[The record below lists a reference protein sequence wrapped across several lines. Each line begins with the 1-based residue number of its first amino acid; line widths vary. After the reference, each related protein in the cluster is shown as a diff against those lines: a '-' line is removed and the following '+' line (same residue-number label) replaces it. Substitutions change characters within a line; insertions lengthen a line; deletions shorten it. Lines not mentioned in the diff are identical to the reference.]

1 MITPRMKIT
10 DLMQRKARGPT
21 AATQGPG
28 VPGGHKFWCSGC
40 NGFRV
45 HAVKLFARNEAI
57 KGEVLRELALQ
68 REGTRLE
75 VRLSQTQETPSLKP
89 RLAIVCRTCGK
100 TSVLVYQA
108 GVWMPETWGKRL
120 DDHVRR
126 RTAELLGQLDRALMA
141 AVTESPMSELPERE
155 SGVVEH
161 MKGAVLKRLPELRD
175 LTPED
180 VDQAIDA
187 IRGKDADVGH
197 GDAGDTAVSVQG
209 IRGKKLSPPAAENPA
224 PPPKLKLRDR
234 DPAADEML
242 RIRLSTPPKEPR
254 RKLSPRTKAKIAG
267 WALSVPFLLMGA
279 LYALAWR
286 GTYIW
291 PIYYAIQPW
300 WRPWMSEE
308 YFWGLSIVV
317 PAIIALAYA
326 IRFRTPHGYDEAAE
340 DIIDW
345 RPETR
350 EKKESNRPEWMDEE

>member
-1 MITPRMKIT
+1 MISPRMKIT

-28 VPGGHKFWCSGC
+28 VPGGHKLWCSGC

-75 VRLSQTQETPSLKP
+75 VRLSQTQEKPSLKP

-100 TSVLVYQA
+100 TSVVVYQA
-108 GVWMPETWGKRL
+108 GVWMPEAWGKRL

-141 AVTESPMSELPERE
+141 AVTESPMSELPETE
-155 SGVVEH
+155 PGVVER
-161 MKGAVLKRLPELRD
+161 MKGAVLKRLPDLHD

-180 VDQAIDA
+180 IGQAIDA
-187 IRGKDADVGH
+187 VRGRDAEVGH

-209 IRGKKLSPPAAENPA
+209 IRGKKLSPPAAENPS
-224 PPPKLKLRDR
+224 PSPQP
-234 DPAADEML
+234 
-242 RIRLSTPPKEPR
+242 RLTA
-254 RKLSPRTKAKIAG
+254 RTKAKALG
-267 WALSVPFLLMGA
+267 WALSGPFLLMGA

-291 PIYYAIQPW
+291 PIYYAIRPYWQPW
-300 WRPWMSEE
+300 MNEWW
-308 YFWGLSIVV
+308 FAGLSLIVPGTCAV
-317 PAIIALAYA
+317 VYRL
-326 IRFRTPHGYDEAAE
+326 RFGPL
-340 DIIDW
+340 
-345 RPETR
+345 PEMPT
-350 EKKESNRPEWMDEE
+350 E